1 MRKEILL
8 IAIILCIP
16 GAVFAKD
23 PKGGPRE
30 LVKKEKKLEDIK
42 KRLRETKSS
51 ISRVEA
57 KEAGILSG
65 LERVNIKLKNNRDRL
80 KTANSSLRKTE
91 SGISSAD
98 AGIKILEQ
106 EREELKRR
114 LTARLGAMYKMMSGG
129 VFKAVFSAYDSS
141 SQTEKRYRY
150 LSIIMDSDRKLM
162 EGAKRNIGELAK
174 QKERFSNLKQ
184 DLRLTLATAGI
195 EKKEIEK
202 TLNEKQR
209 ILSSTRREKDRYLAM
224 AKELEDAQKEV
235 FLLIEKLRKEGE
247 KADETSGFS
256 AMKGKLPMPVSG
268 KVVSYYG
275 KVVHPKFNTVTFNNG
290 IVIEA
295 PFGSEVKSVYKGK
308 VVYVGRLKGY
318 GEVLIIDHQGGFY
331 TLFAHLS
338 EAVKKKNAAVEKGDV
353 VGLVGDSGLRQLSG
367 LYFEIRQKGVPRDPM
382 TWIAER

>member
-1 MRKEILL
+1 
-8 IAIILCIP
+8 
-16 GAVFAKD
+16 
-23 PKGGPRE
+23 
-30 LVKKEKKLEDIK
+30 
-42 KRLRETKSS
+42 
-51 ISRVEA
+51 
-57 KEAGILSG
+57 
-65 LERVNIKLKNNRDRL
+65 
-80 KTANSSLRKTE
+80 
-91 SGISSAD
+91 
-98 AGIKILEQ
+98 
-106 EREELKRR
+106 
-114 LTARLGAMYKMMSGG
+114 MYKMMSGG

-318 GEVLIIDHQGGFY
+318 GEVLIIDHEGGFY